1 MNDKKLRLG
10 LIGKDVSKSP
20 SARLHTFILNEF
32 GIECEFE
39 NFSVGKDKFDVVMRR
54 LIGDFDGFC
63 VTIPYK
69 RDVMEYLNDIKG
81 DAFLFGAV
89 NTVDNKTLTGYN
101 TDGEGFLLMTKSE
114 GISFAGKRVLVL
126 GAGGSGRST
135 AVAVNGEGAD
145 VFIYQRDKEKLKE
158 TCTQLNLSPV
168 DNPETGGFDI
178 LINCTGV
185 GMHDTEG
192 LSPVTKK
199 AFRGAE
205 RAIDLIYEPKESEFL
220 RLAKESGAQIL
231 NGASM
236 LFYVVYYADCLLTN
250 RQPILSEAKN
260 LYEKYRLIRAE

>member
-1 MNDKKLRLG
+1 MNGKKLRLG

-39 NFSVGKDKFDVVMRR
+39 NVSVGKDAFDMAMRR
-54 LIGDFDGFC
+54 LLGDFDAFC

-69 RDVMEYLNDIKG
+69 RDVMEYLDELKG

-89 NTVDNKTLTGYN
+89 NTVDVKMRTGYN
-101 TDGEGFLLMTKSE
+101 TDGEGFLLMAKSA

-135 AVAVNGEGAD
+135 AVAVKGEGAD
-145 VFIYQRDKEKLKE
+145 VFIYQRDQEKLKE
-158 TCTQLNLSPV
+158 TCAQLQLSPATDV
-168 DNPETGGFDI
+168 EEGGYDI

-192 LSPVTKK
+192 VSPVTEK
-199 AFRGAE
+199 AFRGVE
-205 RAIDLIYEPKESEFL
+205 TAIDLIYTPAQSEFL
-220 RLAKESGAQIL
+220 RLAKATGAKTL

-236 LFYVVYYADCLLTN
+236 LFYVVYYADCLIVN
-250 RQPILSEAKN
+250 RQPILSEAHE
-260 LYEKYRLIRAE
+260 LYKKYCQTWAE